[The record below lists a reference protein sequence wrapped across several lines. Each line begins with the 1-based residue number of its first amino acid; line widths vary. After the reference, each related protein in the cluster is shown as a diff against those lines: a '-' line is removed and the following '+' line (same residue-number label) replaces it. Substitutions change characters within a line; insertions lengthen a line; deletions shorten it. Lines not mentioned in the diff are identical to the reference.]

1 MTIRINEI
9 WKDTLTGA
17 KYQIVE
23 VENDSDGSV
32 LNIKI
37 RNINNKGF
45 TYDVGYWELLN
56 YYYKVDDMA
65 SARRRG

>member
-1 MTIRINEI
+1 MIIRMNEI
-9 WKDTLTGA
+9 WKDNLTGA
-17 KYQIVE
+17 KYQIIE
-23 VENDSDGSV
+23 VENDSDGSI

-45 TYDVGYWELLN
+45 TYDLGYWELTHN
-56 YYYKVDDMA
+56 YHKVDDMA

>member
-9 WKDTLTGA
+9 WKDNLTGA
-17 KYQIVE
+17 KYQIIE
-23 VENDSDGSV
+23 VENDLDGSI

-37 RNINNKGF
+37 RNINNKGL
-45 TYDVGYWELLN
+45 TYDLGYWVLTN
-56 YYYKVDDMA
+56 HYHRVDDMA

>member
-1 MTIRINEI
+1 MIIRTNEI
-9 WKDTLTGA
+9 WKDNLTGA

-23 VENDSDGSV
+23 VENDSDGSI

-45 TYDVGYWELLN
+45 TYDLGYWELKQN
-56 YYYKVDDMA
+56 YHKVDDNA